1 MHLRKMYLR
10 NMYLRHTYLRNISS
24 TLFVVLAAITLS
36 SCVTTA
42 VDLCSI
48 PLKSGLDNAIREAEE
63 KLSNGCEYSFDSYFT
78 QMLDIAM
85 ENPAAENKRQFS
97 DFLVRTSDTGIISKR
112 QAKSIYNR
120 YFNIKFVSLTGD
132 YNTCSQTCPIRK
144 KVLAEMRGELLDKE
158 LGLVRASLD
167 NASYYRADNLLKEAQ
182 LVLEATCRACEAG
195 KL

>member
-1 MHLRKMYLR
+1 MHLRKMYLK
-10 NMYLRHTYLRNISS
+10 NIMSMF
-24 TLFVVLAAITLS
+24 FVVLASLTLS
-36 SCVTTA
+36 SCVTT
-42 VDLCSI
+42 VDVCSV
-48 PLKSGLDNAIREAEE
+48 PLKSGLGNAIREAEDR
-63 KLSNGCEYSFDSYFT
+63 LSNGCEYSFDSYFA
-78 QMLDIAM
+78 QLLDIAM

-97 DFLVRTSDTGIISKR
+97 DFLVRASDTGIISKR

-132 YNTCSQTCPIRK
+132 YNTCSQTCPTRRK
-144 KVLAEMRGELLDKE
+144 ILAEMRGELLDKE
-158 LGLVRASLD
+158 LGLMRASLD